1 MNLNKPLML
10 KPGVIAVLLAIGTA
24 PYAAAQSG
32 TTSAATTSTGA
43 TATANA
49 PATVYVTGSNIKR
62 TDKEGTSPVSV
73 VTAQD
78 IKNTGA
84 TTVSDLMKY
93 IPSMGTDGN
102 QDFGSGSGFAKGAAT
117 ASLRGLGSSS
127 TLILLNGRRVTP
139 APYADPNDG
148 NSVIYDLNSI
158 PVSAIERIEVLQD
171 GASAVY
177 GSDAIAGVI
186 NFILKTNYEGAEIS
200 ARGGANDDG
209 NFRKKGAN
217 AIWGKGNLDT
227 DGYSFMITGD
237 INQRDRTKR
246 RDATDI
252 EYKQLQDLNGRFR
265 SNYSSTV
272 SKYATYFRE
281 TRPGSNSFGVTQ
293 ATAPNNMR
301 FDTSCPTSQQLVGS
315 TALGLLP
322 TSVYLGRTFCN
333 YDADQFLEAQGWGR
347 DINVISHG
355 EIKLGG
361 TGVVGFADVAYSRSD
376 RKYTGAPITISTTS
390 VTNFTNSG
398 VTTPYQTI
406 LPIGHPDNPFTDARA
421 SVQYRFENL
430 RGGSRSVNEGVR
442 AVAGFRGSNFGWDWE
457 TAGLWNRAERDDT
470 TYGRLYLPVLRTL
483 MTQNRSLASLAADPN
498 LGHDV
503 VANNK
508 SQISQWDAK
517 ATTEFGQLPGGKIGV
532 AIGGELRRETINLNP
547 DPLVASGQIYGL
559 ANTILD
565 SGRTVKSAFVEFRTP
580 VLKNLEFDFAGRV
593 DKYPSIK
600 TNFVPK
606 VGGKWTISDTFA
618 VRGTYAEGF
627 RAPSL
632 SQVVAGGAQYFLS
645 GVWDPKRCGP
655 DHNTPLPGGGTTQDC
670 SRSIAGTGGFNPDLK
685 PEESKSYNI
694 GLIFSPT
701 SYFDM
706 TLDFFHIKRTNE
718 IILGSSD
725 QALKDEDRF
734 PQNVSRDTNTAS
746 LLVDA
751 SGRPIPGTGS
761 LLMVATPWRNQGKT
775 ELGGVDIEGRLR
787 NKLGEWGSLSTT
799 LRSTYVQT
807 YKIQQNDGDA
817 MHNVA
822 GTAPGLSD
830 WALSSGT
837 VMPRW
842 KSTLSSTWTRGD
854 HAVNAGINYTGP
866 ISLLRRYDG
875 DTTYPQP
882 FCHYGKAQ
890 PTDAA
895 KDRDTSNP
903 LYEVFYPK
911 CSIKEWVT
919 VNLGYTYTGFKH
931 WILNANVQNLFD
943 TKAPYDP
950 TSSSVTAGFNEDLHN
965 PYGRYFNFSARYTF

>member
-1 MNLNKPLML
+1 MTLEKQFLL
-10 KPGVIAVLLAIGTA
+10 KPSVIAVLLALGTA
-24 PYAAAQSG
+24 PYAAAQ
-32 TTSAATTSTGA
+32 TSATGA
-43 TATANA
+43 TPTGQSGATTTA

-84 TTVSDLMKY
+84 TSVSDLMKY

-102 QDFGSGSGFAKGAAT
+102 QDFGSGSGFAKGAST

-127 TLILLNGRRVTP
+127 TLVLLNGRRITP
-139 APYADPNDG
+139 APYADPNAG

-158 PVSAIERIEVLQD
+158 PVAAIERIEVLQD

-186 NFILKTNYEGAEIS
+186 NFILKSSYEGAEIS

-209 NFRKKGAN
+209 NFRKKGFN
-217 AIWGKGNLDT
+217 GIWGKGDLET

-237 INQRDRTKR
+237 FSQRDRTKR

-252 EYKQLQDLNGRFR
+252 EYEQYQIMNGRFK
-265 SNYSSTV
+265 SDYSSTV
-272 SKYATYFRE
+272 SRYATYFRE

-355 EIKLGG
+355 EIKIGN
-361 TGVVGFADVAYSRSD
+361 TGIVGFADVNYSRVE
-376 RKYTGAPITISTTS
+376 REYTGAPITISTTS
-390 VTNFTNSG
+390 VTNFTNAG
-398 VTTPYQTI
+398 VSAPYQTI

-421 SVQYRFENL
+421 SVQYRFDNL
-430 RGGSRSVNEGVR
+430 RGGSASKNDGIR

-457 TAGLWNRAERDDT
+457 TAGLWNRSERDDV

-483 MTQNRSLASLAADPN
+483 MTQNRSLASLNADPN

-503 VANNK
+503 IANNK

-532 AIGGELRRETINLNP
+532 AIGGEIRRETINLNP

-593 DKYPSIK
+593 DKYPNIK

-606 VGGKWTISDTFA
+606 VGGKWTINDTFA

-632 SQVVAGGAQYFLS
+632 SQVVAGGAQYFLN

-655 DHNTPLPGGGTTQDC
+655 DHQTPLPGGGTTQDC
-670 SRSIAGTGGFNPDLK
+670 SRNIAGTGGFNPDLK

-706 TLDFFHIKRTNE
+706 TIDFFNIKRRNE
-718 IILGSSD
+718 IVLGTSD

-734 PQNVSRDTNTAS
+734 PQNVTRDTNPAS
-746 LLVDA
+746 FLVDA
-751 SGRPIPGTGS
+751 AGNPIPGTGS

-775 ELGGVDIEGRLR
+775 ELGGVDLEARLR
-787 NKLGEWGSLSTT
+787 SKLGEWGSLSTT

-807 YKIQQNDGDA
+807 YKIWQNEDDPV
-817 MHNVA
+817 HNVA
-822 GTAPGLSD
+822 GTQPGLSD
-830 WALSSGT
+830 WLLSSGT
-837 VMPRW
+837 QMPRW
-842 KSTLSSTWTRGD
+842 KTTLSTTWTRGD
-854 HAVNAGINYTGP
+854 HIVSAALNYVSP

-875 DTTYPQP
+875 ETTYAQP
-882 FCHYGKAQ
+882 FCHYGTRK

-895 KDRDTSNP
+895 PDRDTSNS
-903 LYEVFYPK
+903 LYETFYPQ
-911 CSIKEWVT
+911 CAIKEWT
-919 VNLGYTYTGFKH
+919 TINMGYTYTGFKN
-931 WILNANVQNLFD
+931 WTLSANVQNLFD

-950 TSSSVTAGFNEDLHN
+950 TNTTAGFNEDLHN
-965 PYGRYFNFSARYTF
+965 PYGRYFNFSARYKF